1 MRQADVHT
9 PFPKPGLRHY
19 IEREPDA
26 ALPAQAPYDE
36 PVPEERNPWAW
47 FPWVSPDL
55 NAPQEATYIA
65 VNPPPDYSAIV
76 DNFVPPVVQAVKAS
90 PSEGAIPGLGAMW
103 GALKRMFAF
112 AA

>member
-26 ALPAQAPYDE
+26 ALPTQAPYDE

-47 FPWVSPDL
+47 FPWVSPDI